1 MKWFKKG
8 LNSYEKRISIM
19 KFEFKDGGLS
29 IAGTPFQDGRV
40 FFNCGTFQF
49 DAAKLKWTTND
60 GIHSTNIHG
69 VEYRTETTNGELRFE
84 VVNQS
89 GSTSRLESVKID
101 FPPENAKPALN
112 SEEWMEYVNA
122 FSFERKSGVKRVGL
136 ASTRIDANPSSSMLY
151 LISKRNA
158 SESILISTLPPH
170 KGDYVSFMALHEAP
184 HCEGAFGVSVV
195 IDVKADIPAGE
206 TIETTTITVMRGECP
221 LALLEELGAKWKQLE
236 NKQLKPKLAGWNS
249 WDYFSG
255 AVRSKDIF
263 ANREACDKQFDDNVE
278 YFVIDEGYEPRWGVW
293 DANWK
298 FPEGLDGY
306 CRKIKQAGR
315 KPGVW
320 TAALLVNT
328 YTDIYLNN
336 PEWFAKT
343 AEGEVATKAFSYGP
357 VAILDV
363 THPGAE
369 AVVRDVFTKLR
380 SYGFEYFKVDF
391 TQEVLKAQS
400 FHDKSAP
407 IGSILRKAFS
417 IIRESIGEESYL
429 LACGAP
435 YESVTGVVDACR
447 TTGDIH
453 NFWGHVPANAEA
465 MAGKW
470 WMQGTLWN
478 NDPDF
483 LIVRAKETCELDLL
497 NRKYTSKPLD
507 KKDYW
512 LAGRELNLREV
523 RTYAQLIR
531 FSGGDIFLSDDIQT
545 LNEQGIEIIRK
556 ILENQIDTAARP
568 IDLFD
573 THDAIPA
580 IWFANTPK
588 PALGIFNWDDNPKEI
603 SVDLDRLG
611 LAARSTPTPFWGDE
625 KFTLCGN
632 TLSANL
638 APRECAAFSF

>member
-1 MKWFKKG
+1 
-8 LNSYEKRISIM
+8 M
-19 KFEFKDGGLS
+19 KFEFKNGKLS
-29 IAGTPFQDGRV
+29 ISNSPFQNGKIC
-40 FFNCGTFQF
+40 FNCGTFQF
-49 DAAKLKWTTND
+49 DATKVKWTENNK
-60 GIHSTNIHG
+60 IHTANIHG
-69 VEYRTETTNGELRFE
+69 VEYQIKTTNGELQFIID
-84 VVNQS
+84 NKS
-89 GSTSRLESVKID
+89 ANTAKLESITID
-101 FPPENAKPALN
+101 FSPENANPKLN
-112 SEEWMEYVNA
+112 AEEWMEHINA
-122 FSFERKSGVKRVGL
+122 FSFERKSGVKRIGL
-136 ASTRIDANPSSSMLY
+136 ASTRIAPNPSSSMLY
-151 LISKRNA
+151 LISRRDA
-158 SESILISTLPPH
+158 SESILLSTLPPH
-170 KGDYVSFMALHEAP
+170 YGDYVSFKALHESP
-184 HCEGAFGVSVV
+184 HCEGSFGLSII
-195 IDVKADIPAGE
+195 IDVKADILAGE
-206 TIETTTITVMRGECP
+206 SINSTNIAVMDGNCP
-221 LALLEELGAKWKQLE
+221 LTLLEVLGAKWKKLA
-236 NKQLKPKLAGWNS
+236 NKQLKPKLTGWNS

-263 ANREACDKQFDDNVE
+263 ANCEACDKQFSDKID

-306 CRKIKQAGR
+306 CDKIKKNGR

-320 TAALLVNT
+320 TAPLLVNT

-343 AEGEVATKAFSYGP
+343 AEGEIATKAYSYGP
-357 VAILDV
+357 MAFLDV

-369 AVVRDVFTKLR
+369 QFIRETFTRLK

-391 TQEVLKAQS
+391 TQEVLKAES
-400 FHDKSAP
+400 FHDKTAP

-417 IIRESIGEESYL
+417 IIREAIGEESYL

-453 NFWGHVPANAEA
+453 NFWGHVLSNAEA

-483 LIVRAKETCELDLL
+483 LIVRSKETCELDLL
-497 NRKYTSKPLD
+497 NRKYPPRALD
-507 KKDYW
+507 KKNYW
-512 LAGRELNLREV
+512 LAGRELNIREV

-545 LNEQGIEIIRK
+545 LNAKGIEIIRK
-556 ILENQIDTAARP
+556 IMENQLETAARP
-568 IDLFD
+568 IDLFK

-580 IWFANTPK
+580 IWFADSPA
-588 PALGIFNWDDNPKEI
+588 PALGIFNWDDNPQEI
-603 SVDLDRLG
+603 SVDLEKLG
-611 LAARSTPTPFWGDE
+611 LAGSTPVPFWGDE
-625 KFTLCGN
+625 RFTINRN